1 MSFTFFGKKCIINFR
16 IKGRRMK
23 MVKDHESEEMY
34 LETILRLKS
43 TKPNLRSV
51 DIVEAL
57 GYAKSSVSSA
67 VNKLVR
73 KGYISINNNGEI
85 SLTESGKQKADAVY
99 ERHRIITALFIKLGA
114 EPQSAEQ
121 NACRVEHVLTEDV
134 FELIKQYVG
143 KSE

>member
-1 MSFTFFGKKCIINFR
+1 
-16 IKGRRMK
+16 

-85 SLTESGKQKADAVY
+85 SLTESGL
-99 ERHRIITALFIKLGA
+99 RSL
-114 EPQSAEQ
+114 
-121 NACRVEHVLTEDV
+121 
-134 FELIKQYVG
+134 
-143 KSE
+143 

>member
-1 MSFTFFGKKCIINFR
+1 M
-16 IKGRRMK
+16 
-23 MVKDHESEEMY
+23 ESDVFPPIADM
-34 LETILRLKS
+34 L
-43 TKPNLRSV
+43 
-51 DIVEAL
+51 
-57 GYAKSSVSSA
+57 
-67 VNKLVR
+67 
-73 KGYISINNNGEI
+73 YISAH
-85 SLTESGKQKADAVY
+85 LPAFQESGKQKAAAVY

>member
-1 MSFTFFGKKCIINFR
+1 
-16 IKGRRMK
+16 

-121 NACRVEHVLTEDV
+121 NACCVEHVLTEDV